1 MRLSR
6 AYARSS
12 CSGPDGSDA
21 SNLFVSRQVVSI
33 DEEVRAADAGD
44 AIGKA
49 TGMRI
54 PPGSR
59 GDALSHVAG
68 WLPAWLGLYTLI
80 VHPVPC
86 PYRALSARSRA
97 SERPGLAG
105 TVPVPCAFWVK
116 ARCEWAPRA
125 AIMPLPC
132 AFRHFTLVSAEV
144 CGAGAVERPG
154 ATS

>member
-1 MRLSR
+1 VRLSR

-21 SNLFVSRQVVSI
+21 GNIFVYQQVVSTR
-33 DEEVRAADAGD
+33 EEVRAADAGD

-54 PPGSR
+54 PPESR
-59 GDALSHVAG
+59 GDARERVAG

-86 PYRALSARSRA
+86 PYRALSGRSRA
-97 SERPGLAG
+97 SERTGLAG

-125 AIMPLPC
+125 AIMPLY
-132 AFRHFTLVSAEV
+132 ALFGILRS
-144 CGAGAVERPG
+144 
-154 ATS
+154 